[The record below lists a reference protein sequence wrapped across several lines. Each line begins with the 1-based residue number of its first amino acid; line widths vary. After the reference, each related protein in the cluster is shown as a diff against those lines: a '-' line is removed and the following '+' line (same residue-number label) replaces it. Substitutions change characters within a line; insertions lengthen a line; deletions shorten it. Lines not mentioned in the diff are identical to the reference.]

1 MSSEQLIYLL
11 SLSLQVSG
19 ALILILFCWGDT
31 ERRVL
36 NTIYSGSSIVHRDDD
51 NTVVISKEMFYKAHK
66 EVLLN
71 RIAFIM
77 IASGYLLSLFGTSA
91 GISHCVGFVVV
102 IVASGILVGL
112 GVMSAYVIARI
123 CNRQDRRYEF
133 EDIYSKLDKMIDTN
147 AIASDID
154 EMFDEEDDFG

>member
-1 MSSEQLIYLL
+1 MSFEQLIYLL

-51 NTVVISKEMFYKAHK
+51 NTVIISKEMFSKAHK

-71 RIAFIM
+71 RIAFIL
-77 IASGYLLSLFGTSA
+77 IALGYLMSIFGTSD
-91 GISHCVGFVVV
+91 GVIHWVGFV
-102 IVASGILVGL
+102 IVLLTSGILVGL
-112 GVMSAYVIARI
+112 GVLSAYMIARI
-123 CNRQDRRYEF
+123 CNKQDRRYEF
-133 EDIYSKLDKMIDTN
+133 EDFCSKLEKMVDTN
-147 AIASDID
+147 AISSDID
-154 EMFDEEDDFG
+154 ALFDEDDGAR